1 MAALNAA
8 FEFKGETRKT
18 LGKGSARAARRADK
32 VPVVLYANG
41 KTPMQANVEA
51 NPLRLAYLKGGFMN
65 KIVALKLEDGKT
77 YYGVP
82 REVQLHPVS
91 DVIEHVDF
99 QQVEASS
106 EIKVFVPVHISG
118 NDKSVGLKRG
128 GVLNIV
134 SHQVA
139 LICAASKIP
148 SSVDVDISE
157 LNIGSSIH
165 LSDVKLPEGVRAA
178 SKRVNA
184 TLVSISGRAEEK
196 EETTAAPTAA
206 AVPASKVADQPAA
219 AAGAAKPAAKK

>member
-8 FEFKGETRKT
+8 IEFSGETRKT
-18 LGKGSARAARRADK
+18 LGKGSARAARREGK

-41 KTPMQANVEA
+41 KTPVQASVEA

-65 KIVALKLEDGKT
+65 KIVALKLDGKT
-77 YYGVP
+77 FYGVP

-91 DVIEHVDF
+91 DKIEHVDF
-99 QQVEASS
+99 QQVEATS
-106 EIKVFVPVHISG
+106 EIKVFVPVHVSG
-118 NDKSVGLKRG
+118 TDKSVGLKRG
-128 GVLNIV
+128 GVLNVV

-139 LICAASKIP
+139 LICAAAKIP
-148 SSVDVDISE
+148 ASVDVDVSE

-178 SKRVNA
+178 KKRVDQ
-184 TLVSISGRAEEK
+184 TIVSISGRAEEK
-196 EETTAAPTAA
+196 EEAAAAPTAA
-206 AVPASKVADQPAA
+206 AVPATKVADQP